1 MQITLKLNGK
11 NVTAEVAPDMAL
23 LDFVRD
29 QGCYS
34 VKRGCETS
42 NCGLCTVLMDGK
54 PVLSCSTLAV
64 RADGHEV
71 VTMEGCQ
78 AEAEEFGAF
87 LADQGAE
94 QCGYCSPG
102 FIMNVLA
109 MCKEMENPT
118 DDEIREYLSGNL
130 CRCSGYEGQLR
141 AIPIWITRKGRNKN
155 EICKSAHSEKRRHG
169 IGNR

>member
-1 MQITLKLNGK
+1 
-11 NVTAEVAPDMAL
+11 
-23 LDFVRD
+23 
-29 QGCYS
+29 
-34 VKRGCETS
+34 
-42 NCGLCTVLMDGK
+42 MDGK

-141 AIPIWITRKGRNKN
+141 AIHAYMDYKKGAK
-155 EICKSAHSEKRRHG
+155 
-169 IGNR
+169 

>member
-54 PVLSCSTLAV
+54 PVFFAPHWQSV
-64 RADGHEV
+64 RMV
-71 VTMEGCQ
+71 M
-78 AEAEEFGAF
+78 
-87 LADQGAE
+87 
-94 QCGYCSPG
+94 
-102 FIMNVLA
+102 
-109 MCKEMENPT
+109 K
-118 DDEIREYLSGNL
+118 
-130 CRCSGYEGQLR
+130 
-141 AIPIWITRKGRNKN
+141 W
-155 EICKSAHSEKRRHG
+155 
-169 IGNR
+169 

>member
-71 VTMEGCQ
+71 VTMEKRKNSARFWQ
-78 AEAEEFGAF
+78 
-87 LADQGAE
+87 
-94 QCGYCSPG
+94 
-102 FIMNVLA
+102 
-109 MCKEMENPT
+109 
-118 DDEIREYLSGNL
+118 IR
-130 CRCSGYEGQLR
+130 GQ
-141 AIPIWITRKGRNKN
+141 N
-155 EICKSAHSEKRRHG
+155 SAV
-169 IGNR
+169 IAAPALL